1 MALEGGLKSL
11 EIYINAHATIQE
23 LKEVIKDYMKNEN
36 DMMVYT

>member
-23 LKEVIKDYMKNEN
+23 LKEVIKDYLKNEN
-36 DMMVYT
+36 EIMMYT